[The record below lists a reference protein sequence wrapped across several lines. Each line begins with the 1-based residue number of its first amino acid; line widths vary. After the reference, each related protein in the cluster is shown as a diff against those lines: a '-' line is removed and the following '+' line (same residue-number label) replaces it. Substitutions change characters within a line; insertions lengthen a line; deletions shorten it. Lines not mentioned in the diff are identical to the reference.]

1 MRDVFLM
8 DGALMRVSLA
18 DVGALIRFLAILTS
32 RKAARSVNMDV
43 VDTGMVLGA
52 RWDREMLVS

>member
-18 DVGALIRFLAILTS
+18 DVWALIRFLAILTS

-43 VDTGMVLGA
+43 VDTGIVRVL
-52 RWDREMLVS
+52 DREMIIS